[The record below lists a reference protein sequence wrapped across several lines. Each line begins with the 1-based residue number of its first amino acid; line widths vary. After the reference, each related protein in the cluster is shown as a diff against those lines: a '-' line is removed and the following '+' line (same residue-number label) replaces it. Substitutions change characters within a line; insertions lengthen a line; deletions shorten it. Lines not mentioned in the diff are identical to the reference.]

1 MRKLFAALSASTFIV
16 TPAVWAQDSTIQET
30 EADRETDP
38 SEDGGIIVTA
48 QRRSERLVDVP
59 ISITALSGS
68 ALEQAGVRSTEDLT
82 AVVPG
87 LNFATNGAFAQPTIR
102 GIGTTVTA
110 AGNDANVAIYV
121 DDVYQP
127 NQVGNFADL
136 VDLEQV
142 EVLKGPQGTLFGRN
156 ATGGAIRVTT
166 KRPSFTPE
174 LRMTASYGSFEDVR
188 LTAFATSPLTDR
200 LAVSLSFLYADNEGY
215 VRNVGTGNRVADSN
229 ALSLRGKILFEA
241 SDRVEF
247 MLTGSRNERTS
258 NPAFTLGVLNGNST
272 AINLPGSIRANGPRE
287 VSLSFDPTIEVV
299 NDQVSFHARADLGFA
314 ELTSVT
320 SYARTVTDLVTDI
333 DRTNLPLVSASVP
346 GEQKTWSQEINL
358 VSQGDGNLKWF
369 VGAFYYDDDATNSV
383 IINGGT
389 TFNTIRQKTQAIAPF
404 GEVNLTLGD
413 LTLIAGARYNIEK
426 KDYSISRGPASEVR
440 EITFNTFTPR
450 LGLRYAATPYSSVY
464 ATFSKG
470 FKAGGFD
477 GILAGGALA
486 VNPVFPENVDAFEAG
501 YKFSKGRTSLSVAG
515 FYYDYSNIQ
524 FQAFNPSAG
533 GLTQVFNAAEAEIYG
548 AEVEAAVE
556 VAEGFAVRGSVAY
569 TKSQYS
575 DFPGATLFCPRGAP
589 GLGNAVIPIGANN
602 PCTGAVNTTGAS
614 GNDLIRTPEF
624 TASISPSY
632 RHVFGDGS
640 SIDASTTAFYSG
652 RFFWDPG
659 NRVEQPAYVLINAE
673 LGYTFPGQN
682 FKVILWG
689 RNLADELYSLYVTE
703 AASGDSIA
711 YARPRTVGVRAELR
725 F

>member
-1 MRKLFAALSASTFIV
+1 MRKLLAALSASTFLIH
-16 TPAVWAQDSTIQET
+16 PAAWAQDANTDET
-30 EADRETDP
+30 ETA
-38 SEDGGIIVTA
+38 EDGAIIVTA

-59 ISITALSGS
+59 ISITALSGN

-136 VDLEQV
+136 VDLEQI

-166 KRPSFTPE
+166 RRPSFTPE
-174 LRMTASYGSFEDVR
+174 VRMTASYGSFEDVR
-188 LTAFATSPLTDR
+188 LTAFATGPLSDKI
-200 LAVSLSFLYADNEGY
+200 AVSFSALYADDEGY
-215 VRNVGTGNRVADSN
+215 VQNVGTGNRVADSN

-247 MLTGSRNERTS
+247 MLAGSRNERTS
-258 NPAFTLGVLNGNST
+258 NPAFTLGVLDGNST
-272 AINLPGSIRANGPRE
+272 AINLPGSIRAAGPRE
-287 VSLSFDPTIEVV
+287 VSLSFDPIIAVES
-299 NDQVSFHARADLGFA
+299 DQVSFHAKADLGFA
-314 ELTSVT
+314 ELSSVT
-320 SYARTVTDLVTDI
+320 SYAKIVTDLVTDI
-333 DRTNLPLVSASVP
+333 DRTNLPLVAASVP
-346 GEQKTWSQEINL
+346 GEQETWSHEINL
-358 VSQGDGNLKWF
+358 VSKGDGNLKWF
-369 VGAFYYDDDATNSV
+369 LGAFYYNDDATSSV
-383 IINGGT
+383 IINNGA
-389 TFNTIRQKTQAIAPF
+389 TFNTIRQKTEAIAPF
-404 GEVNLTLGD
+404 GEVNLTLGN
-413 LTLIAGARYNIEK
+413 LTLIAGARYNIENK
-426 KDYSISRGPASEVR
+426 EYSISRGPASELR

-450 LGLRYAATPYSSVY
+450 VGLRYATTDYSSVY

-501 YKFSKGRTSLSVAG
+501 FKYGKGRTSLSIAG

-524 FQAFNPSAG
+524 FQAFNPNAG
-533 GLTQVFNAAEAEIYG
+533 GLTQVFNAAAAEIFG
-548 AEVEAAVE
+548 GEVEASVE
-556 VAEGFAVRGSVAY
+556 LAEGFAVRGSVAY
-569 TKSQYS
+569 TRSQYD

-589 GLGNAVIPIGANN
+589 GFGNAVIAIGANN
-602 PCTGAVNTTGAS
+602 PCTGQINTAGAS

-632 RHVFGDGS
+632 QHRFADGS
-640 SIDASTTAFYSG
+640 ALDASTTAFYSG
-652 RFFWDPG
+652 SFFWDPG
-659 NRVEQPAYVLINAE
+659 NRLEQEAYVLINSE
-673 LGYTFPGQN
+673 LGYTFPN
-682 FKVILWG
+682 EKFKVALWG
-689 RNLADELYSLYVTE
+689 RNLANELYSLYVTE

-711 YARPRTVGVRAELR
+711 YARPRTFGVRAELR

>member
-1 MRKLFAALSASTFIV
+1 MRKLLATLCASTFLV
-16 TPAVWAQDSTIQET
+16 HPAAWAQDTSVN
-30 EADRETDP
+30 EADAA
-38 SEDGGIIVTA
+38 EDGTIIVTA

-59 ISITALSGS
+59 ISITALSGN

-166 KRPSFTPE
+166 RRPSFTPE
-174 LRMTASYGSFEDVR
+174 VRMTASYGSFEDVR
-188 LTAFATSPLTDR
+188 LTAFATGPLSDKI
-200 LAVSLSFLYADNEGY
+200 AVSFSALYADDEGY
-215 VRNVGTGNRVADSN
+215 VQNLGTGNRVADSN
-229 ALSLRGKILFEA
+229 ALSLRGKILFEV

-258 NPAFTLGVLNGNST
+258 NPAFTLGVLDGNST
-272 AINLPGSIRANGPRE
+272 AVNLPGSIQATGPRE
-287 VSLSFDPTIEVV
+287 VSLSFDPIIAVEG
-299 NDQVSFHARADLGFA
+299 NQVSFHAKADLGFA
-314 ELTSVT
+314 ELSSVT
-320 SYARTVTDLVTDI
+320 SYAKIVTDLVTDI
-333 DRTNLPLVSASVP
+333 DRTNLPLVAASVP
-346 GEQKTWSQEINL
+346 GEQETWSQEINL

-369 VGAFYYDDDATNSV
+369 LGAFYYNDDATNSV
-383 IINGGT
+383 IINNGA
-389 TFNTIRQKTQAIAPF
+389 TFNTIRQKTEAIAPF
-404 GEVNLTLGD
+404 GEVNLTLGN

-426 KDYSISRGPASEVR
+426 KEYSISRGPASEQR
-440 EITFNTFTPR
+440 DITFNTFTPR
-450 LGLRYAATPYSSVY
+450 IGLRYATTDYSSVY

-501 YKFSKGRTSLSVAG
+501 FKYAKGRTSLSIAG

-524 FQAFNPSAG
+524 FQAFNPNAG
-533 GLTQVFNAAEAEIYG
+533 GLTQVFNAAAAEIFG
-548 AEVEAAVE
+548 GEIEASVE
-556 VAEGFAVRGSVAY
+556 VADGFLVRGSVAY
-569 TKSQYS
+569 THSQYN

-589 GLGNAVIPIGANN
+589 GFGNAVIAIGANN
-602 PCTGAVNTTGAS
+602 PCTGQINTAGAS

-632 RHVFGDGS
+632 QHRFADGS
-640 SIDASTTAFYSG
+640 AIDASTTAFYSG
-652 RFFWDPG
+652 SFFWDPG
-659 NRVEQPAYVLINAE
+659 NRLEQEAYVLINSE
-673 LGYTFPGQN
+673 LGYTFPN
-682 FKVILWG
+682 ERFKVAVWG
-689 RNLADELYSLYVTE
+689 RNLANELYSLYVTE
-703 AASGDSIA
+703 AGSGDSIA
-711 YARPRTVGVRAELR
+711 YARPRTYGVRAELR